1 MKDKKMEPK
10 PQKLKKV
17 VARVKPE
24 LISYSIKMVIPTAP
38 FANIQ
43 PQIVVKAGTVEEA
56 HDFIAPHMNKL
67 WKEYFMINER
77 RAEVAPV
84 APVVP
89 TPVNIQPVIADSPVS
104 SVAFTKASQAIA
116 SCLGLDAFNLIV
128 NQVNASVKLTD
139 EDKEKLGPVLE
150 AKYNELNGKQ

>member
-1 MKDKKMEPK
+1 MEKEPK
-10 PQKLKKV
+10 PKVKKV

-24 LISYSIKMVIPTAP
+24 LISYSIKMTIPTAP
-38 FANIQ
+38 FANIV
-43 PQIVVKAGTVEEA
+43 PEIIVKAGTVEEA

-77 RAEVAPV
+77 RVEVTQATPP
-84 APVVP
+84 PVVNI
-89 TPVNIQPVIADSPVS
+89 TPVVANSPVS